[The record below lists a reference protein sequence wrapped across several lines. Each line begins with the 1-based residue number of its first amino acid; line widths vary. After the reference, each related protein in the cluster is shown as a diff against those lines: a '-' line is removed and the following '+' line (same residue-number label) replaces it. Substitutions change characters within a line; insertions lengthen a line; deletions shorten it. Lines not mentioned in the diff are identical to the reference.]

1 LKRHRVVILLA
12 MIGLALLVIGL
23 LTWSAISSFDG
34 RSLAALAVVLVGAA
48 AGGIG
53 FSWKRYSSRQ

>member
-1 LKRHRVVILLA
+1 